1 MLRKWRGA
9 GCIIGPATV
18 FGRSFCLLS
27 AYEKPEYSLP
37 IIHSAIDFAADI
49 WISLSGRWSERMM
62 RGILF
67 ALLTIGGF
75 GLAGPCSAQ
84 TATQYPY
91 CIQGEDNPGW
101 SGCSFN
107 TLQECQESAAG
118 TYAECLSNPWYKAS
132 NSGAPAADGSQ
143 SGANGPAGFGMAGSA
158 SVTQYPFCIQGV
170 DNPGWSGCSF
180 NSLQECQASASG
192 TESECLSNPWYKA
205 R

>member
-1 MLRKWRGA
+1 
-9 GCIIGPATV
+9 
-18 FGRSFCLLS
+18 
-27 AYEKPEYSLP
+27 
-37 IIHSAIDFAADI
+37 
-49 WISLSGRWSERMM
+49 M
-62 RGILF
+62 RGILL

-107 TLQECQESAAG
+107 TLQECQRMSAG

-143 SGANGPAGFGMAGSA
+143 PGANAPAEFGMAGSA
-158 SVTQYPFCIQGV
+158 SVQTVTQYPYCIPGPGQSRLERLLVQLFPRMPGKRVRHGV
-170 DNPGWSGCSF
+170 RMPLQ
-180 NSLQECQASASG
+180 SLVQ
-192 TESECLSNPWYKA
+192 